1 MTDQNGTTNIIAALS
16 HVTKTIEGTRRTTVT
31 IVEDINLQLK
41 KDRITALLGPSGSG
55 KSTLIKIISGLQKPT
70 SGEVIFNGMPLEAPT
85 SKISIA
91 FQNFALFPWLT
102 VFENVAIVLEAKGAD
117 RQEIKDKALKI
128 LDTIGLDGFEDA
140 YPKELSGGMKQRVGF
155 ARSLI
160 VEPELL
166 CMDEPFSALDIL
178 TAENLRR
185 EFIELWTDR
194 KLPTKAILLVTHNIE
209 EAVFFADECIIL
221 SKNPGRIR
229 ANISINL
236 PHKRNTESDEFKMFI
251 DMIYQI
257 LTNPEAEAESIQSK
271 FFISREKYQML
282 PNAKP
287 GAIAGLLELVFER
300 GGEEDIYK
308 LSDELQME
316 VDDILPIV
324 DACVLLQ
331 FVRVTE
337 GDITL
342 TEQGKEFV
350 TADILERKVNFS
362 RQAMGNAVLVKQ
374 IIRLLTAKKNHKL
387 HEDFI
392 EEYLSKYFT
401 QEEAKRQLEI
411 AVTWGRFGE
420 LFSYDA
426 STGELYIEEPAANSV
441 RP

>member
-1 MTDQNGTTNIIAALS
+1 MEQQQNNDIMIAELRQVS
-16 HVTKTIEGTRRTTVT
+16 KTVEGIKGNTVT
-31 IVEDINLQLK
+31 IVDHVDFQLRNDK
-41 KDRITALLGPSGSG
+41 ITALLGPSGSG

-70 SGEVIFNGMPLEAPT
+70 SGEVIFRNKLLSAP
-85 SKISIA
+85 SPHISIV

-102 VFENVAIVLEAKGAD
+102 VLENVTIVLKAKGIDDAL
-117 RQEIKDKALKI
+117 ITDKALKI

-155 ARSLI
+155 ARALI

-185 EFIELWTDR
+185 EIIDLWTDR

-209 EAVFFADECIIL
+209 EAVFFADECVIL

-229 ANISINL
+229 AKFSIDL
-236 PHKRNTESDEFKMFI
+236 PHKRNPESDEFKVFI
-251 DMIYQI
+251 DMIYQL
-257 LTNPEAEAESIQSK
+257 LTNPDAEAESIQSRFLAVK
-271 FFISREKYQML
+271 EKYQML

-287 GAIAGLLELVFER
+287 GAVAGLLELVFER

-324 DACVLLQ
+324 DAAVLLQ
-331 FVRVTE
+331 YVKVTE
-337 GDITL
+337 GDIAL
-342 TEQGKEFV
+342 TENGKEFV
-350 TADILERKVNFS
+350 TADILGRKVNFS
-362 RQAMGNAVLVKQ
+362 RQVIENVALVKQ
-374 IIRLLTAKKNHKL
+374 IMHLLNTKKNRRI

-392 EEYLSKYFT
+392 GEYLLKFFT
-401 QEEAKRQLEI
+401 EEEAQRQLEI
-411 AVTWGRFGE
+411 AITWGRFAE
-420 LFSYDA
+420 VFSYDA
-426 STGELYIEEPAANSV
+426 STGELYLETAPA
-441 RP
+441 

>member
-1 MTDQNGTTNIIAALS
+1 MLKQNNEQTAISELR
-16 HVTKTIEGTRRTTVT
+16 HVTKTIEGVRGASVT
-31 IVEDINLQLK
+31 IIEDIDLQLK
-41 KDRITALLGPSGSG
+41 KGRLTALLGPSGSG
-55 KSTLIKIISGLQKPT
+55 KSTLIKIISGLQRPS
-70 SGEVIFNGMPLEAPT
+70 SGDVIFKDRPLTAPT
-85 SKISIA
+85 PEISIV

-102 VFENVAIVLEAKGAD
+102 VFENVAIVLKAKGMD
-117 RQEIKDKALKI
+117 GRMIKDKALKI

-155 ARSLI
+155 ARALI

-185 EFIELWTDR
+185 EFIDLWTDR
-194 KLPTKAILLVTHNIE
+194 KLPTEAILLVTHNIE

-229 ANISINL
+229 ARVAINL
-236 PHKRNTESDEFKMFI
+236 EHKRNPESEEFKMFL
-251 DMIYQI
+251 DMIYQL
-257 LTNPEAEAESIQSK
+257 LTNPEVEAESIQSK
-271 FFISREKYQML
+271 FFVSREKYQML

-287 GAIAGLLELVFER
+287 GAIAGLIELVFER

-331 FVRVTE
+331 FVKVTE
-337 GDITL
+337 GDITI

-350 TADILERKVNFS
+350 TADILERKVSFS
-362 RQAMGNAVLVKQ
+362 RQALENAALVKQ
-374 IIRLLTAKKNHKL
+374 IVRFLKTKKNHKL

-392 EEYLSKYFT
+392 EEYLTKYFT
-401 QEEAKRQLEI
+401 PEEVKRQIEI
-411 AVTWGRFGE
+411 AITWGRFGE

-426 STGELYIEEPAANSV
+426 STGELYFEEPV
-441 RP
+441 P

>member
-1 MTDQNGTTNIIAALS
+1 MEQQQNNDIMIAELRQVS
-16 HVTKTIEGTRRTTVT
+16 KTVEGIKGNTVT
-31 IVEDINLQLK
+31 IVDHVDFQLRNDK
-41 KDRITALLGPSGSG
+41 ITALLGPSGSG

-70 SGEVIFNGMPLEAPT
+70 SGEVIFRNKLLSAP
-85 SKISIA
+85 SPHISIV

-102 VFENVAIVLEAKGAD
+102 VLENVTIVLKAKGIDDAL
-117 RQEIKDKALKI
+117 ITDKALKI

-155 ARSLI
+155 ARALI

-185 EFIELWTDR
+185 EIIDLWTDR

-209 EAVFFADECIIL
+209 EAVFFADECVIL

-229 ANISINL
+229 AKFSIDL
-236 PHKRNTESDEFKMFI
+236 PHKRNPESDEFKVFI
-251 DMIYQI
+251 DMIYQL
-257 LTNPEAEAESIQSK
+257 LTNPEAEAESIQSRFLAVK
-271 FFISREKYQML
+271 EKYQML

-287 GAIAGLLELVFER
+287 GAVAGLLELVFER

-324 DACVLLQ
+324 DAAVLLQ
-331 FVRVTE
+331 YVKVTE
-337 GDITL
+337 GDIAL
-342 TEQGKEFV
+342 TENGKEFV
-350 TADILERKVNFS
+350 TADILGRKVNFS
-362 RQAMGNAVLVKQ
+362 RQVIENVALVKQ
-374 IIRLLTAKKNHKL
+374 IMHLLNTKKNRRI

-392 EEYLSKYFT
+392 GEYLLKFFT
-401 QEEAKRQLEI
+401 EEEAQRQLEI
-411 AVTWGRFGE
+411 AITWGRFAE
-420 LFSYDA
+420 VFSYDA
-426 STGELYIEEPAANSV
+426 STGELYLETAPA
-441 RP
+441 

>member
-1 MTDQNGTTNIIAALS
+1 MIKNNTDITIAELRN
-16 HVTKTIEGTRRTTVT
+16 VTKTVEGLKGNTIT
-31 IVEDINLQLK
+31 IVENIDFQLK
-41 KDRITALLGPSGSG
+41 KNKITALLGPSGSG

-70 SGEVIFNGMPLEAPT
+70 SGEVIFLGKPLTAPDP
-85 SKISIA
+85 KISIV

-102 VFENVAIVLEAKGAD
+102 VLENVSIVLKAKGMD
-117 RQEIKDKALKI
+117 EKLIIDKALKI
-128 LDTIGLDGFEDA
+128 LDTVGLDGFEEA

-155 ARSLI
+155 ARALI

-185 EFIELWTDR
+185 EIIDLWVDR
-194 KLPTKAILLVTHNIE
+194 KLPTEAILLVTHNIE

-229 ANISINL
+229 AKFPINL
-236 PHKRNTESDEFKMFI
+236 HHKRNPESDEFKMFVDI
-251 DMIYQI
+251 IYQL
-257 LTNPEAEAESIQSK
+257 LTNPEVEAESIQSK
-271 FFISREKYQML
+271 FLISKEKHQML

-287 GAIAGLLELVFER
+287 GAIAGLLELIFER

-324 DACVLLQ
+324 DAAALLQ
-331 FVRVTE
+331 YIKVTE
-337 GDITL
+337 GDISL
-342 TEQGKEFV
+342 TEIGKEFV
-350 TADILERKVNFS
+350 TADILGRKVNFS
-362 RQAMGNAVLVKQ
+362 KQAMENVALVKQ
-374 IIRLLTAKKNHKL
+374 IVRLLNTKKNRRL

-392 EEYLSKYFT
+392 EEYLLKFFT
-401 QEEAKRQLEI
+401 PEEAKRQLDVAI
-411 AVTWGRFGE
+411 TWGRFGE

-426 STGELYIEEPAANSV
+426 STGELYLENTVS
-441 RP
+441 

>member
-1 MTDQNGTTNIIAALS
+1 MIKNNTDITIAELRN
-16 HVTKTIEGTRRTTVT
+16 VTKTVEGLKGNTIT
-31 IVEDINLQLK
+31 IVENIDFQLK
-41 KDRITALLGPSGSG
+41 KNKITALLGPSGSG

-70 SGEVIFNGMPLEAPT
+70 SGEVIFLGKPLTAPDP
-85 SKISIA
+85 KISIV

-102 VFENVAIVLEAKGAD
+102 VLENVSIVLKAKGMD
-117 RQEIKDKALKI
+117 EKLIIDKALKI
-128 LDTIGLDGFEDA
+128 LDTVGLDGFEEA

-155 ARSLI
+155 ARALI

-185 EFIELWTDR
+185 EIIDLWVDR
-194 KLPTKAILLVTHNIE
+194 KLPTEAILLVTHNIE

-229 ANISINL
+229 AKFPINL
-236 PHKRNTESDEFKMFI
+236 HHKRNPESDEFKMFV
-251 DMIYQI
+251 DMIYQL
-257 LTNPEAEAESIQSK
+257 LTNPEVEAESIQSK
-271 FFISREKYQML
+271 FLISKEKHQML

-287 GAIAGLLELVFER
+287 GAIAGLLELIFER

-324 DACVLLQ
+324 DAAALLQ
-331 FVRVTE
+331 YIKVTE
-337 GDITL
+337 GDISL
-342 TEQGKEFV
+342 TEIGKEFV
-350 TADILERKVNFS
+350 TADILGRKVNFS
-362 RQAMGNAVLVKQ
+362 KQAMENVALVKQ
-374 IIRLLTAKKNHKL
+374 IVRLLNTKKNRRL

-392 EEYLSKYFT
+392 EEYLLKFFT
-401 QEEAKRQLEI
+401 PEEAKRQLDVAI
-411 AVTWGRFGE
+411 TWGRFGE

-426 STGELYIEEPAANSV
+426 STGELYLENTVS
-441 RP
+441 

>member
-1 MTDQNGTTNIIAALS
+1 MIKQNNTETTIAELR
-16 HVTKTIEGTRRTTVT
+16 HVTKTVEGIKGNTVT
-31 IVEDINLQLK
+31 IIENIDFQLK
-41 KDRITALLGPSGSG
+41 KNKITALLGPSGSG

-70 SGEVIFNGMPLEAPT
+70 TGDVIYRDKPLSAPS
-85 SKISIA
+85 SKISIV

-102 VFENVAIVLEAKGAD
+102 VLENVAIVLKAKGMD
-117 RQEIKDKALKI
+117 DQVITDKALKI

-155 ARSLI
+155 ARALI

-185 EFIELWTDR
+185 EIIDLWIDR
-194 KLPTKAILLVTHNIE
+194 KLPTEAILLVTHNIE
-209 EAVFFADECIIL
+209 EAVFFADECVIL

-229 ANISINL
+229 SQFSIAL
-236 PHKRNTESDEFKMFI
+236 PHKRNPESDEFKMFI
-251 DMIYQI
+251 DMIYQL

-271 FFISREKYQML
+271 FFVSKEKHQML

-324 DACVLLQ
+324 DAGVLLQ
-331 FVRVTE
+331 YVKVTE
-337 GDITL
+337 GDIAL
-342 TEQGKEFV
+342 TENGKEFV
-350 TADILERKVNFS
+350 TADILNRKVNFS
-362 RQAMGNAVLVKQ
+362 KQTIENAVLVKQ
-374 IIRLLTAKKNHKL
+374 VLRLLNTKKNNRL

-392 EEYLSKYFT
+392 EEYLLKFFT
-401 QEEAKRQLEI
+401 PDEAKRQIDI
-411 AVTWGRFGE
+411 AITWGRFGE

-426 STGELYIEEPAANSV
+426 DTGELYLENSAS
-441 RP
+441 

>member
-1 MTDQNGTTNIIAALS
+1 MLKQNNEQTVISELR
-16 HVTKTIEGTRRTTVT
+16 HVTKTIEGARGTIVT
-31 IVEDINLQLK
+31 IIEDIDLQLK
-41 KDRITALLGPSGSG
+41 KDKITALLGPSGSG
-55 KSTLIKIISGLQKPT
+55 KSTLIKIISGLHKPT
-70 SGEVIFNGMPLEAPT
+70 SGEVIFRDRPLTSPT
-85 SKISIA
+85 PKISIA

-102 VFENVAIVLEAKGAD
+102 VFENVAIVLKAKGVD
-117 RQEIKDKALKI
+117 DNLIKDKALKI

-155 ARSLI
+155 ARALI

-185 EFIELWTDR
+185 EFIDLWTDR
-194 KLPTKAILLVTHNIE
+194 KLPTEAILLVTHNIE

-229 ANISINL
+229 ARITINL
-236 PHKRNTESDEFKMFI
+236 QHKRNPESDEFKMFL

-257 LTNPEAEAESIQSK
+257 LTNPELEAQSIQSRYFVSK
-271 FFISREKYQML
+271 EKYQML

-324 DACVLLQ
+324 DAGVLLQ
-331 FVRVTE
+331 FVKVTE
-337 GDITL
+337 GDITI

-350 TADILERKVNFS
+350 TADILERKVSFS
-362 RQAMGNAVLVKQ
+362 KQVMENAALVKQ
-374 IIRLLTAKKNHKL
+374 IIRLLNTKKNHRL

-392 EEYLSKYFT
+392 EEYLVKFFT
-401 QEEAKRQLEI
+401 AEEAKRQLDI
-411 AVTWGRFGE
+411 AITWGRFGE

-426 STGELYIEEPAANSV
+426 TTGELYLENSKS
-441 RP
+441 

>member
-1 MTDQNGTTNIIAALS
+1 MIKNNMPVTIAELR
-16 HVTKTIEGTRRTTVT
+16 HVTKTFEGIKGNTIT
-31 IVEDINLQLK
+31 IVENIDFQLK
-41 KDRITALLGPSGSG
+41 KNKITALLGPSGSG

-70 SGEVIFNGMPLEAPT
+70 SGEVLFLGKPLTNPDP
-85 SKISIA
+85 KISIV

-102 VFENVAIVLEAKGAD
+102 VLENVAIVLKAKGVD
-117 RQEIKDKALKI
+117 EQIIKEKALKI
-128 LDTIGLDGFEDA
+128 LDTVGLDGFEEA

-155 ARSLI
+155 ARALI

-185 EFIELWTDR
+185 EIIDLWVDK
-194 KLPTKAILLVTHNIE
+194 KLPTEAILLVTHNIE
-209 EAVFFADECIIL
+209 EAVFFADECVIL

-229 ANISINL
+229 AKFPIDL
-236 PHKRNTESDEFKMFI
+236 HHKRNPESDEFKMFV
-251 DMIYQI
+251 DMIYQL
-257 LTNPEAEAESIQSK
+257 LTNPEIEAESIQSR
-271 FFISREKYQML
+271 FFVSKEKYQML

-287 GAIAGLLELVFER
+287 GAIAGLLELIFER

-324 DACVLLQ
+324 DAAVLLQ
-331 FVRVTE
+331 YVKVTE

-342 TEQGKEFV
+342 TETGKEFV
-350 TADILERKVNFS
+350 TADILGRKVNFS
-362 RQAMGNAVLVKQ
+362 KQTIENVALVKQ
-374 IIRLLTAKKNHKL
+374 IIRLLNTKKNKRI

-392 EEYLSKYFT
+392 EEYLLKFFT
-401 QEEAKRQLEI
+401 PEEAKRQLDI
-411 AVTWGRFGE
+411 AITWGRFGE

-426 STGELYIEEPAANSV
+426 STGELYLEDNPA
-441 RP
+441 

>member
-1 MTDQNGTTNIIAALS
+1 MAEQNNKEIIIAELK
-16 HVTKTIEGTRRTTVT
+16 HVTKTIEGTRDTTVT
-31 IVEDINLQLK
+31 IVENIDLQLK
-41 KDRITALLGPSGSG
+41 KDKITALLGPSGSG
-55 KSTLIKIISGLQKPT
+55 KSTIIKIISGLQKPT
-70 SGEVIFNGMPLEAPT
+70 SGEVIFNEKPLETPT

-102 VFENVAIVLEAKGAD
+102 VFENVAIVLKAKGID
-117 RQEIKDKALKI
+117 DPLIKGKALKI

-185 EFIELWTDR
+185 EFIDLWTDK

-229 ANISINL
+229 AKIAINL
-236 PHKRNTESDEFKMFI
+236 PHKRNPELDEFKMFI
-251 DMIYQI
+251 DLIYQL
-257 LTNPEAEAESIQSK
+257 LTNPGVEAESIQSK
-271 FFISREKYQML
+271 FFISKEKYQML

-331 FVRVTE
+331 LVKVTE
-337 GDITL
+337 GDITM

-350 TADILERKVNFS
+350 TGDILERKVSFS
-362 RQAMGNAVLVKQ
+362 RQAMENAVLVKQ
-374 IIRLLTAKKNHKL
+374 IIRLLKTKKNHTL
-387 HEDFI
+387 HEEFI
-392 EEYLSKYFT
+392 EEYLINYFT
-401 QEEAKRQLEI
+401 PEETQRQIEI
-411 AVTWGRFGE
+411 AITWGRFGE

-426 STGELYIEEPAANSV
+426 STGELSFEEPAS
-441 RP
+441 